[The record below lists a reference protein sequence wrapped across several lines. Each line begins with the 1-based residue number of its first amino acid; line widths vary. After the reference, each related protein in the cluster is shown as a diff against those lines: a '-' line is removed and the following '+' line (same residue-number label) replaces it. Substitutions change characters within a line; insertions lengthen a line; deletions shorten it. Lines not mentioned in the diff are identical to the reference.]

1 MNRNWLIGIGAGVLV
16 AAALILVGAGAY
28 RAGERNATDV
38 EVVGE
43 VVREGESVAR
53 TIVIDGDGWHRG
65 PGFFPGFFVFPLIVL
80 GIVLL
85 VSARR
90 RAWNG
95 PRRYYTDDELA
106 DWHRRAHGE
115 APTPPAP
122 TPPAPTPPAP
132 TPNDD

>member
-1 MNRNWLIGIGAGVLV
+1 MNRKWLVGIGAGVLV

-43 VVREGESVAR
+43 VVRDGESTVRA
-53 TIVIDGDGWHRG
+53 IVVDGDGWHRG
-65 PGFFPGFFVFPLIVL
+65 PGFFPGFLVFPLIVL

-85 VSARR
+85 VASRR
-90 RAWNG
+90 RTWCG
-95 PRRYYTDDELA
+95 PRHYAAEAELA

-115 APTPPAP
+115 VPPTPPS
-122 TPPAPTPPAP
+122 TPPP
-132 TPNDD
+132 DDG